1 MCLQLGDFA
10 KPGLSL
16 LFLFYNMMNSS
27 VLFYSIPCYFAVAL
41 IQRFENFDVLCPSDI
56 HV

>member
-27 VLFYSIPCYFAVAL
+27 VLFYSIPCYFAMAL